1 LQRQTGHQE
10 INFVRCRRKI
20 LVDPSQQIAKRAT
33 DLRFRNQAQ
42 PNFVGDANNRLLP
55 RARQLEK
62 VSGDA
67 LHNLFAFVLICVT
80 LEPIGNE
87 QSQAIY
93 DDNRG
98 STCVSKG
105 FVDLAGLFKRAPV
118 GGSFGAMARDPRGHF
133 CIQALSSGNESHFA
147 S

>member
-1 LQRQTGHQE
+1 
-10 INFVRCRRKI
+10 
-20 LVDPSQQIAKRAT
+20 
-33 DLRFRNQAQ
+33 
-42 PNFVGDANNRLLP
+42 
-55 RARQLEK
+55 
-62 VSGDA
+62 
-67 LHNLFAFVLICVT
+67 VLICVT
-80 LEPIGNE
+80 HEPIGNE

-133 CIQALSSGNESHFA
+133 CIQALSRGNENYFA
-147 S
+147 CGSAFCCGRESQRVSTLASTRATEEQS